1 MSAGEQRGRK
11 PRADVQRNRAALLSA
26 PRFWLERPAARLVD
40 DTGFDPYD
48 TGTLA
53 DSWRQQPNSP
63 AYCTELTLDELP
75 AALAAADR
83 VKDAAIRDS
92 LPERFAALPANPTVD
107 DVVEMNRAAH
117 R

>member
-1 MSAGEQRGRK
+1 MAMS
-11 PRADVQRNRAALLSA
+11 
-26 PRFWLERPAARLVD
+26 LVD
-40 DTGFDPYD
+40 GTGFDPYD
-48 TGTLA
+48 AGILA

-92 LPERFAALPANPTVD
+92 LPEHLAALPATAAVD